1 MAFHRTTLAIFS
13 ALAIFVAAARLPAA
27 EIEVQDDV
35 QYAEAG
41 GQKLLL
47 DIARPAK
54 LDKPAPCVVFI
65 HGGGWAGGN
74 RKAHHNRMKR
84 AAEEGFVSATVSYR
98 LVKDGQNRWPAQI
111 EDCQAAIRFLRT
123 NAEKHQIDPA
133 RFGDFGDSAG
143 AHLSMLLG
151 TIDTEYAKANG
162 ETNGTKTPSSKVQAV
177 VGYYG
182 PTALG
187 REFPDAAAR
196 IVQNFIGGPVADHKS
211 AYAQASP
218 LTHVN
223 RGDAAMLL
231 FHGTRDELVPHEQ
244 AVLMAE
250 KLSES
255 GVDGR
260 VEILIGQRH
269 GWGGKLAEHTE
280 RAGLEFFKEVLGHQK

>member
-1 MAFHRTTLAIFS
+1 
-13 ALAIFVAAARLPAA
+13 
-27 EIEVQDDV
+27 
-35 QYAEAG
+35 
-41 GQKLLL
+41 
-47 DIARPAK
+47 
-54 LDKPAPCVVFI
+54 
-65 HGGGWAGGN
+65 
-74 RKAHHNRMKR
+74 
-84 AAEEGFVSATVSYR
+84 
-98 LVKDGQNRWPAQI
+98 
-111 EDCQAAIRFLRT
+111 
-123 NAEKHQIDPA
+123 
-133 RFGDFGDSAG
+133 
-143 AHLSMLLG
+143 MLLG
-151 TIDTEYAKANG
+151 TIDDENSKVNG
-162 ETNGTKTPSSKVQAV
+162 DTSGATRQSSKVQAV

-187 REFPDAAAR
+187 REFPDAASR
-196 IVQNFIGGPVADHKS
+196 IVQNFIGGPVADHKF
-211 AYAQASP
+211 AYEQASP

-280 RAGLEFFKEVLGHQK
+280 RAGFEFFKEVLGRQQ